1 MKSNFE
7 KLALCHA
14 SWCMLFF
21 FFLQHSEKRQVG
33 LRIWGQHGLHSES
46 TLARSTQWDPI
57 IFLKGV
63 GAVFA
68 CLLAILPTAVHQL
81 YSLVWLFRVITTAPT
96 RLTVI
101 GLGYPDFWRQE
112 ISVKGQ
118 GEICQRKGEKR
129 REGYQK
135 MPKKK
140 RVLSQS
146 KSKIVLKV
154 FPIEKVGMRLYA
166 PW

>member
-1 MKSNFE
+1 M
-7 KLALCHA
+7 
-14 SWCMLFF
+14 
-21 FFLQHSEKRQVG
+21 
-33 LRIWGQHGLHSES
+33 
-46 TLARSTQWDPI
+46 
-57 IFLKGV
+57 
-63 GAVFA
+63 FA

-81 YSLVWLFRVITTAPT
+81 YSLIWLFRVITIAPT

-101 GLGYPDFWRQE
+101 GLGYPDFGRQE

-129 REGYQK
+129 REGGIPKK

-140 RVLSQS
+140 VLSQS

-154 FPIEKVGMRLYA
+154 FPMEKVGMWLYA
-166 PW
+166 P